1 MIVIIMSQKMEALG
15 NLMIPYEGNRLRGI
29 VTCILVLTWVT
40 ILVGQAYG
48 LVSPE
53 FNNPVLLSAVMGILG
68 YLFGKEEKAVEK
80 GY

>member
-15 NLMIPYEGNRLRGI
+15 NLMIQYEGNRLRGI

-48 LVSPE
+48 LVS
-53 FNNPVLLSAVMGILG
+53 LG